1 MSERVNER
9 KLAQAIF
16 CSFTRS
22 VFIPVEPSYLPL
34 LTPVFNQK
42 RHFLLSV
49 TAALAYTDYSYPTL
63 MYETVNRR
71 QFLQTAGLSALAITA
86 GADRLLARS
95 WRETAG
101 LAELSKKS
109 GLKIAY
115 SAITWGNTDA
125 QTVQAITDLAA
136 LGYRGI
142 QLRANTFGSYR
153 AKPSALKALLDQN
166 KLTLAM
172 FSSGNVEIDP
182 AKEQSTIDMHV
193 AHASFVKAL
202 GGSAI
207 QLTNSARPKDRLPT
221 TEELKRLATV
231 MNEIGRQTADLGVQA
246 TYHNHMH
253 QLGETPEE
261 VDVIVQAMNPKFMK
275 LELDI
280 AHYKQGGGQPEKA
293 VKQYKDIIYALHLK
307 DTMSPLPDKPG
318 DPKAY
323 KFVELGR
330 GNVDVPAVFRALDD
344 ISFKGWGIIELDGV
358 PETDKTAAQCAQIN
372 KDYITKTLKFPL

>member
-1 MSERVNER
+1 M
-9 KLAQAIF
+9 
-16 CSFTRS
+16 
-22 VFIPVEPSYLPL
+22 
-34 LTPVFNQK
+34 
-42 RHFLLSV
+42 
-49 TAALAYTDYSYPTL
+49 
-63 MYETVNRR
+63 
-71 QFLQTAGLSALAITA
+71 AGLSALTA
-86 GADRLLARS
+86 SGVASNLFAQS
-95 WRETAG
+95 A
-101 LAELSKKS
+101 KVP

-115 SAITWGNTDA
+115 SSITWGGNDA
-125 QTVQAITDLAA
+125 QAIADLAA

-142 QLRANTFGSYR
+142 QIRANTFGPYR
-153 AKPSALKALLDQN
+153 AKPSELKAMLDQHH
-166 KLTLAM
+166 LTLAM

-182 AKEQSTIDMHV
+182 AKEQSTIDTHV

-221 TEELKRLATV
+221 TDELKRLAAV
-231 MNEIGRQTADLGVQA
+231 MNEIGKQTADLGVQS

-261 VDVIVQAMNPKFMK
+261 VETIVQAMNPKYVK

-307 DTMSPLPDKPG
+307 DTMSPLPDNT
-318 DPKAY
+318 DSAKAY

-330 GNVDVPAVFRALDD
+330 GNVDVQAVFKALDE
-344 ISFKGWGIIELDGV
+344 IKFKGWGIVELDGV
-358 PETDKTAAQCAQIN
+358 PEKDKTPKQCAEIN
-372 KDYITKTLKFPL
+372 KEYITKTLKQPL